1 MSMEATKE
9 EAYFVPEEGV
19 QCLKLVL
26 SILGEVV
33 VYFRRE
39 IGAAGALAEE
49 AEGEEVVRTYSRL
62 RSG

>member
-1 MSMEATKE
+1 
-9 EAYFVPEEGV
+9 
-19 QCLKLVL
+19 LKLVL

-49 AEGEEVVRTYSRL
+49 AEGEEWYALTRACAAANP
-62 RSG
+62 